1 MPMTSEQ
8 QQAFESAN
16 TGALANGS
24 LNWLVVIESL
34 LGVILFLWCAWVLIS
49 CYKAWGA
56 GGLTGDN
63 ASGVGLRAIVVA
75 LILLI
80 IITV

>member
-1 MPMTSEQ
+1 MPMSSEQ
-8 QQAFESAN
+8 LQAFESAN
-16 TGALANGS
+16 TGALSNSAV
-24 LNWLVVIESL
+24 NWLTVIEVT
-34 LGVILFLWCAWVLIS
+34 LGAILFLWCVWVLIS

-63 ASGVGLRAIVVA
+63 AGGVGLRAIVVT
-75 LILLI
+75 LILFI